1 MRQEVQ
7 VSVDSYDFI
16 VVGAGSAGAA
26 VAARLSEVP
35 RYRVLLLEAGPKDR
49 NPWIHIP
56 IGYAKT
62 FLDARVN
69 WKYETDPEPNCNNR
83 RIYWPRGKVLGG
95 SSSINGMI
103 YIRGVASDYDY
114 WRQLGNAGWSF
125 QDVLPYFRKAE
136 RQCRGADALHGAD
149 GPLGVAE
156 TQWRTELSEAYIQG
170 ALELGL
176 PRNDDFN
183 GAKQEGT
190 GYYQQTQL
198 GGRRSST
205 ARGYL
210 KPARGRANLRV
221 VTEALA
227 QKVVLEGSRAVGV
240 TYETPAGVVT
250 ARASRE
256 VILCGGAINSPQLL
270 QLSGIGPV
278 DVLKAAGV
286 AVQHEVKGV
295 GANLHD
301 HYAVRSMY
309 RTSKPGVSMNDSVGT
324 LWGKAM
330 AGVQYALFRSGPMV
344 IGAGVVGVFARTR
357 PELEDP
363 DIQLHYIPF
372 TTDKMGTGLHEKPG
386 FMVAMNQSR
395 PQSRGALKIKSA
407 NPKEHPSIHANY
419 LGEEI
424 DRRTTVEGIKFVRR
438 ISETKAVKHYVA
450 EELAPSLKY
459 RTDDELLDYAR
470 NNGGSIYHPAGTCK
484 MGTDPLSVVDDQLK
498 LRGIAG
504 LRVADASVMPQV
516 VSGNT
521 NAACI
526 MIGEKCAD
534 LVKAAHPN

>member
-1 MRQEVQ
+1 MQSEEN
-7 VSVDSYDFI
+7 YDFI

-26 VAARLSEVP
+26 LAARLSEVS
-35 RYRVLLLEAGPKDR
+35 RYKVLLLEAGPPDR
-49 NPWIHIP
+49 NIWIHVP

-62 FLDARVN
+62 FLNEKVN
-69 WKYETDPEPNCNNR
+69 WKYETDPEPHCNNR
-83 RIYWPRGKVLGG
+83 RIYWPRGKTLGG

-114 WRQLGNAGWSF
+114 WRQLGNAGWSYT
-125 QDVLPYFRKAE
+125 DVLPYFKKAE
-136 RQCRGADALHGAD
+136 GQCRGGDEFHGAD

-156 TQWRTELSEAYIQG
+156 TNWRTELSEAYIKG

-183 GAKQEGT
+183 GARQEGT
-190 GYYQQTQL
+190 GYYQQTQR
-198 GGRRSST
+198 GGRRAST
-205 ARGYL
+205 AHSYL
-210 KPARGRANLRV
+210 KPARGRANLRI

-227 QKVVLEGSRAVGV
+227 RRVVLQGDRAVGIE
-240 TYETPAGVVT
+240 YETPSGVTITRAG
-250 ARASRE
+250 RE

-270 QLSGIGPV
+270 QLSGIGPAE
-278 DVLKAAGV
+278 VLQPAGV
-286 AVQHEVKGV
+286 AVLHELKGV
-295 GANLHD
+295 GSNLHD

-324 LWGKAM
+324 AWGKAM
-330 AGVQYALFRSGPMV
+330 AGLQYALFRTGPLV

-357 PELEDP
+357 AELEDP

-372 TTDKMGTGLHEKPG
+372 TTDKMGTGLHDKPG
-386 FMVAMNQSR
+386 FMVAMNMSR
-395 PQSRGALKIKSA
+395 PQSRGRIRIKSA
-407 NPKEHPSIHANY
+407 NPREHPSMVANY
-419 LGEEI
+419 LAEEI
-424 DRRTTVEGIKFVRR
+424 DRKTTVEGIKFVRR
-438 ISETKAVKHYVA
+438 ISQTKAVAGYVA

-459 RTDDELLDYAR
+459 QTDDEILEYAR
-470 NNGGSIYHPAGTCK
+470 NNGGSIYHPCGTCK
-484 MGTDPLSVVDDQLK
+484 MGSDPMAVVSNELKVHGLS
-498 LRGIAG
+498 G

-534 LVKAAHPN
+534 LLKSAHPA